1 MRKKMNKMFA
11 LKFLPGIYW
20 MSNINDSF
28 TKIYSASMRVIF
40 RKIIRLFEYFPY
52 KNNSLVHLMWKI
64 GIIIVIWKCVFM
76 NMNII

>member
-11 LKFLPGIYW
+11 LQVPAGIYW
-20 MSNINDSF
+20 IMIMIALLKYIQLLGLYLGKLSDCF
-28 TKIYSASMRVIF
+28 G
-40 RKIIRLFEYFPY
+40 YFPY